1 MTYLFHHDPRSVADG
16 GDELSIQIRLKSR
29 LRILAPGIRFVA
41 TPNAG
46 KRTAWAAMKAKAEG
60 MHAGWPDITALW
72 HNGVGPA
79 AVPGIAFLELKARDG
94 ALSVPQID
102 TLNWLHNAGFACG
115 CFRSVDTAIEFLR
128 QAGAPFMMAAAA

>member
-1 MTYLFHHDPRSVADG
+1 MSYLFHHDPRSVADD
-16 GDELSIQIRLKSR
+16 GDELSIQVRLKAR
-29 LRILAPGIRFVA
+29 LRMLTPGIRFVA

-60 MHAGWPDITALW
+60 MAAGWPDVTILW
-72 HNGVGPA
+72 HNGICET

-102 TLNWLHNAGFACG
+102 TLNWLHKAGFPCG
-115 CFRSVDTAIEFLR
+115 CFRSVDTAVDYLR
-128 QAGAPFMMAAAA
+128 KAGAPFAMAAAA